1 MKKYLAILLVLL
13 LTLSALT
20 ACGKQNDTREPD
32 AAAGGSGSGESGGD
46 LTKLVVGASPTPHA
60 EILSQVREALAE
72 AGYELEIREFT
83 DYVMPNT
90 ALEEGD
96 LDANYFQHKPY
107 MDEFNT
113 GNGTHLV
120 SAGAV
125 HYEPMGIFAG
135 KTDALEAIPDGGS
148 VAVPNDPT
156 NEARALL
163 LLEANGILKL
173 KEGVGLNATKLDIA
187 ENPKNLEIQ
196 EVEAAQLCNMLP
208 DVDVAVING
217 NYAIQGGLKVS
228 DALAAETADSEA
240 AQTFANIV
248 AVREGNEE
256 DPGIQALIQALQ
268 SEAVKTYIDET
279 YEGAVV
285 AIF

>member
-1 MKKYLAILLVLL
+1 MAMDILEQ
-13 LTLSALT
+13 
-20 ACGKQNDTREPD
+20 CQKWYEQGKHQ
-32 AAAGGSGSGESGGD
+32 
-46 LTKLVVGASPTPHA
+46 K
-60 EILSQVREALAE
+60 I
-72 AGYELEIREFT
+72 I
-83 DYVMPNT
+83 
-90 ALEEGD
+90 
-96 LDANYFQHKPY
+96 
-107 MDEFNT
+107 
-113 GNGTHLV
+113 
-120 SAGAV
+120 
-125 HYEPMGIFAG
+125 
-135 KTDALEAIPDGGS
+135 DALEAIPDGGS

-268 SEAVKTYIDET
+268 SETVKTYIDET